1 MRVSGPE
8 ASAIVEQMLARRGPL
23 TPRHATF
30 ARVAHATANET
41 VSGVPETGKPVD
53 AVDQVIATYFP
64 GPHSYT
70 GEDVVEISGHG
81 SPVLLKEIVRAA
93 VNAGARLAR
102 PGEFTLRAFL
112 NGRLDLIQ
120 AEAVADL
127 IEAVT
132 PLQARTA
139 FDQLEGTLTQAI
151 GEIERGLFDLIA
163 RLEASLDFPDEGYHF
178 SEPQET
184 SASIELMRGR
194 VETLLGHAQRGR
206 VIREGRHVAVVGKTN
221 VGKSTLFNKLAGSER
236 AIVTDVP
243 GTTRDLLTERVDVGG
258 IPVTL
263 VDTAGIRATADVVES
278 AGVARAR
285 GALSVADVS
294 ILVLDLSRPLDED
307 DVTLLDETDRSA
319 RLIVMNKSDLAR
331 QWSIDKLG
339 DNRAGVVVSLKTGDG
354 VERIWDELAAVLD
367 AGEPLRDTATVT
379 NIRHIEL
386 LERTRSAL
394 DKAAQAIRVGRSEEF
409 VLADLQGA
417 RDALEEISGRR
428 TTEDVLRH
436 IFERFCIGK

>member
-1 MRVSGPE
+1 
-8 ASAIVEQMLARRGPL
+8 MLARREPL

-30 ARVAHATANET
+30 ARVAHLTANDT
-41 VSGVPETGKPVD
+41 VSLVPEKGKPGHP
-53 AVDQVIATYFP
+53 VDQVIATYFP

-93 VNAGARLAR
+93 VGAGARLAR

-151 GEIERGLFDLIA
+151 GEIERALFDLIA

-178 SEPQET
+178 SEPLET
-184 SASIELMRGR
+184 SDSIELMRGR
-194 VETLLGHAQRGR
+194 VETLLRDAQRGR
-206 VIREGRHVAVVGKTN
+206 MIREGRHVAVVGKTN
-221 VGKSTLFNKLAGSER
+221 VGKSTLFNTLAGSER

-263 VDTAGIRATADVVES
+263 VDTAGIRATDDVVES

-294 ILVLDLSRPLDED
+294 ILVLDLSRPIDGD
-307 DVTLLDETDRSA
+307 DLTLLTETDQCA
-319 RLIVMNKSDLAR
+319 RLIVINKSDLAA
-331 QWSIDKLG
+331 QWSIDELG
-339 DNRAGVVVSLKTGDG
+339 DARTGVVVSLKTGDG
-354 VERIWDELAAVLD
+354 VDQIWNGLAALLE
-367 AGEPLRDTATVT
+367 AGEPLRDTAAVT

-386 LERTRSAL
+386 LVRTRSAL
-394 DKAAQAIRVGRSEEF
+394 DRAAQAIGEGRSEEF
-409 VLADLQGA
+409 VLADLQSA

-428 TTEDVLRH
+428 TTEEVLRH